1 MTKAQGDPGGE
12 SVIRHLVNARSGIV
26 MPGLLPVFVAFPL
39 MIGGDPTM
47 LNALPAV
54 MGFRR

>member
-1 MTKAQGDPGGE
+1 
-12 SVIRHLVNARSGIV
+12 